1 MPRGDIGEA
10 AQRGYFKPV
19 ACFAPT
25 RFALMFI
32 DITPLKISRDYRLL
46 FFGQLIS
53 TFGSAIGFVVLPVQV
68 YQLTGSTLLVGLLS
82 ATEFVLILFMAFV
95 GGAYADFIDKRKM
108 LRLTE
113 IGHTLVTVM
122 LVANAFWPRPRVWLL
137 FVGAALHAG
146 FAALQRPSFEAML
159 QKLIPVELMSAVSA
173 LNSLRWNMTTIV
185 GPSLAGI
192 VLAKFGAGVAYSID
206 LVTFI
211 ASLIAVFLIRAT
223 PRPAQAAARPTLRS
237 IGEGLHYAWRRK
249 DILGTYLIDMNAMF
263 FGMPT
268 ALFPAMAATFG
279 AGTVGFFY
287 AAPSVGALIATLT
300 SGWAKK
306 VNRHGL
312 FVAIAAA
319 LWGVAMIFFGFARNL
334 YLALFFLALA
344 GGFDMISA
352 VFRMTMWSQT
362 IPHYLRGRL
371 AGLEMISYT
380 SGPKLGDAEAGIV
393 ATLFNVR
400 TSVVSGGILCVVGT
414 AIISALIPQFIRY
427 RSSEGIK
434 QKEIEEAMR
443 ETETRRLILE

>member
-1 MPRGDIGEA
+1 M
-10 AQRGYFKPV
+10 
-19 ACFAPT
+19 
-25 RFALMFI
+25 LI
-32 DITPLKISRDYRLL
+32 DISPLRISRDYRLL

-53 TFGSAIGFVVLPVQV
+53 AFGTAMSFVVVPVQV

-82 ATEFVLILFMAFV
+82 ASEFVLILLMAFV

-113 IGHTLVTVM
+113 IGQTLVTAA
-122 LVANAFWPRPRVWLL
+122 LVFNATLVRPQIWLL
-137 FVGAALHAG
+137 FVCAALHAG
-146 FAALQRPSFEAML
+146 LAALQRPSFESML
-159 QKLIPVELMSAVSA
+159 QKIVPLELMASVSA
-173 LNSLRWNMTTIV
+173 LNSLRWNVTTIL

-192 VLAKFGAGVAYSID
+192 ILARYGASIAYSID
-206 LVTFI
+206 LVTFA
-211 ASLIAVFLIRAT
+211 ASLTAVFLIRAV
-223 PRPAQAAARPTLRS
+223 PSPSQIEQRPTLKS
-237 IGEGLHYAWRRK
+237 VAEGLSYAWKRK

-263 FGMPT
+263 FGMPA
-268 ALFPAMAATFG
+268 ALFPAMAANFG

-287 AAPSVGALIATLT
+287 AAPSVGALVATLT

-319 LWGVAMIFFGFARNL
+319 LWGVAMIFFGLAQNL

-352 VFRMTMWSQT
+352 VFRMTIWSQT

-393 ATLFNVR
+393 ATLFSVR
-400 TSVVSGGILCVVGT
+400 ASIVSGGILCVVGS
-414 AIISALIPQFIRY
+414 AIISLLLPEFIKY
-427 RSSEGIK
+427 HGAAGLK
-434 QKEIEEAMR
+434 QKELEEAMR
-443 ETETRRLILE
+443 ETETKNLFVD